1 MLNTTLLGRLKMG
14 KAVGK
19 KFLLGIT
26 CVLVVVFVSMAY
38 SHCQI
43 PCGIYGDKTRFDMI
57 AENITTIEK
66 SMRQIT
72 QLSKEAQP
80 DMNQLVRWVQ
90 NKEKHAD
97 DTSHILT
104 YYFMAQRV
112 KPADK
117 TDTKAYNEYVKKLVL
132 LHEMLI
138 SSMKAKQTTDLSH
151 VEKLKTLLAE
161 FNDAYFGKTCSE
173 HEDSHQH

>member
-1 MLNTTLLGRLKMG
+1 MRRPFVN
-14 KAVGK
+14 
-19 KFLLGIT
+19 KFLLAVT
-26 CVLVVVFVSMAY
+26 CISAAVFVSMAY

-43 PCGIYGDKTRFDMI
+43 PCGIYGDKARFDMI

-66 SMRQIT
+66 SMKQIT
-72 QLSKEAQP
+72 QLSNQAKP

-97 DTSHILT
+97 DTSEILT

-117 TDTKAYNEYVKKLVL
+117 TDAKAYNEYVKKLVL
-132 LHEMLI
+132 LHEMLVH
-138 SSMKAKQTTDLSH
+138 SMKAKQSTDLSH

-173 HEDSHQH
+173 HGHKH

>member
-1 MLNTTLLGRLKMG
+1 MK
-14 KAVGK
+14 KVIGK
-19 KFLLGIT
+19 KFLLAIT
-26 CVLVVVFVSMAY
+26 CVSAAVFVSMAY

-72 QLSKEAQP
+72 ELSKEAQP
-80 DMNQLVRWVQ
+80 NMNQLARWVQ

-97 DTSHILT
+97 DISDILT

-117 TDTKAYNEYVKKLVL
+117 ADAKAYNEYVKKLVL
-132 LHEMLI
+132 LHKMLV
-138 SSMKAKQTTDLSH
+138 SSMKAKQITDLSH

-161 FNDAYFGKTCSE
+161 FNEAYFGRTCSE
-173 HEDSHQH
+173 HEHGHQH